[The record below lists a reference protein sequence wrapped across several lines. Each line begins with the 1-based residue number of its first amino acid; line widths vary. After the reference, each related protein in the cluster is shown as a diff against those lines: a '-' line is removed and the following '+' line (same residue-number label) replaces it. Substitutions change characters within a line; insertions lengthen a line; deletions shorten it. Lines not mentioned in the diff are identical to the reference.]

1 MTPDALRA
9 RLAALRAAG
18 EELRHRSAREVI
30 DALAAVLDRWRDPGG
45 PERRALERDLPGA
58 TGFAPA
64 NVREGLSRGLAPW
77 GGDALRALAQREI
90 SRGGEFARGHDV
102 TSVLLA
108 GAIPMPALLSMIA
121 PLALRGAAL
130 VKTAARDPIT
140 APLVARSIAAV
151 DPQLGRCVDVV
162 GFARADAACMEV
174 FLGADCVLAT
184 GSDDTIAAVAAR
196 IGPHQTMLRHGHRLS
211 IALLGPDACEGATLD
226 EVVRGLAL
234 DTALWDQQGCLSP
247 IAVYASSDAVGC
259 RRVGSALARSLDE
272 IGRALPRGAV
282 DADAAALFAHELAG
296 AELRAAAG
304 QRVVVHAAPDAS
316 WAVVCEPDAAP
327 RPVPLGRFVRV
338 HPFSA
343 PEGLGAALGPLAP
356 HLAGVALAGFGG
368 AQSEVEAELRAIGA
382 TWVCAPGEL
391 QSPPLDWPRDGLA
404 ALGSLVRL
412 GAELVENRRESSSG
426 PAASR

>member
-1 MTPDALRA
+1 VTSDALRA

-18 EELRHRSAREVI
+18 EELRHRPAREVI
-30 DALAAVLDRWRDPGG
+30 DALAAVLDRWRDPDG

-58 TGFAPA
+58 TGFSPA

-77 GGDALRALAQREI
+77 SGDALRALAQREL
-90 SRGGEFARGHDV
+90 SRDGAFARGHDL

-108 GAIPMPALLSMIA
+108 GAIPMPALLSVIA
-121 PLALRGAAL
+121 PLALRSAAL

-151 DPQLGRCVDVV
+151 DPQLGRCVEVV

-184 GSDDTIAAVAAR
+184 GSDETIAAVATR
-196 IGPHQTMLRHGHRLS
+196 IGPHQTLLRHGHRLS
-211 IALLGPDACEGATLD
+211 IALLGPGACEGATLD
-226 EVVRGLAL
+226 EATRGLAL
-234 DTALWDQQGCLSP
+234 DVALWDQQGCLSP
-247 IAVYASSDAVGC
+247 VAVYAVSDTVGC
-259 RRVGSALARSLDE
+259 RRVGAALARALDE

-282 DADAAALFAHELAG
+282 DADAAALFAHERAG

-304 QRVVVHAAPDAS
+304 QRVVVHAARDGS

-338 HPFSA
+338 HPFPA
-343 PEGLGAALGPLAP
+343 PEGLGAALGPLAS

-382 TWVCAPGEL
+382 TRVCVPGEL
-391 QSPPLDWPRDGLA
+391 QSPPLDWPRDGLP
-404 ALGSLVRL
+404 ALASLVR
-412 GAELVENRRESSSG
+412 
-426 PAASR
+426 P